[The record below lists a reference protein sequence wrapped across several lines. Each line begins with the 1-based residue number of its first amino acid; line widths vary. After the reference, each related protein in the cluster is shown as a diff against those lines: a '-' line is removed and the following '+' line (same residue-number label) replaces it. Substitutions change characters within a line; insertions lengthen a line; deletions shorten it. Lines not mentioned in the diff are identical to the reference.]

1 MCKQRVIIIRY
12 LAVRLLPFDFDFG
25 LIYVS
30 ILFYPA
36 VRSTFFLFFS
46 LFLRIRTNRIE
57 SKRLFRRKRD
67 IYIYNY
73 CPSSFEKARIKS
85 RDGVRAK
92 IGYISLEMRIVAC
105 EDGRLY

>member
-67 IYIYNY
+67 IYIYIIIV
-73 CPSSFEKARIKS
+73 PPRS
-85 RDGVRAK
+85 RNEGEDK
-92 IGYISLEMRIVAC
+92 IE
-105 EDGRLY
+105 GRG

>member
-46 LFLRIRTNRIE
+46 FLFSFEFERIE
-57 SKRLFRRKRD
+57 SNRRDYSGERERY
-67 IYIYNY
+67 IYIIIV
-73 CPSSFEKARIKS
+73 PPRS
-85 RDGVRAK
+85 RNEGEDK
-92 IGYISLEMRIVAC
+92 IE
-105 EDGRLY
+105 GRG

>member
-46 LFLRIRTNRIE
+46 LFFRIE
-57 SKRLFRRKRD
+57 SNRRDYSGERE
-67 IYIYNY
+67 IYIYIIIV
-73 CPSSFEKARIKS
+73 PPRS
-85 RDGVRAK
+85 RNEGEDK
-92 IGYISLEMRIVAC
+92 IE
-105 EDGRLY
+105 GRG